1 MVGALTDALAWVV
14 VGLFVTGWLLA
25 DRDHDAARYAMV
37 AGWVGFAAFWALLF
51 PHFAFVKK
59 SFVEGFLSLAAV
71 PATLY
76 AGWLLYSGRDSLFVL
91 SRAVAAMGLVYLPFE
106 TIPAF
111 AVGGVHVPAPR
122 AVLIETVAAQTGFL
136 MGVFGYHPT
145 LMAGDAGY
153 MNMYQFVLA
162 NGHRIRF
169 QVVLACTGI
178 GSMAIFAGLIAAV
191 RAPLRRKARALG
203 IAIPIIYALNLLR
216 TTFIGITFG
225 NQYLQ
230 VFVDEV
236 LFLFGSDNPYLVSFF
251 LSDRVISQVLAVV
264 ALVGITY
271 LVVRELP
278 ELLVVIE
285 DILYMVTREEYDL
298 AEALDVPRGRVP
310 DGGRTP
316 AEFGDPTAAERP
328 GTEAEAGSDLDPGA
342 DADARAGDRE

>member
-1 MVGALTDALAWVV
+1 MVGPLTDAVAWAVI
-14 VGLFVTGWLLA
+14 GLFVAGWLLT
-25 DRDHDAARYAMV
+25 DRDRTAARYAMV

-51 PHFAFVKK
+51 PHFAFEQK
-59 SFVEGFLSLAAV
+59 SYVEGLLSLAAV
-71 PATLY
+71 PASLY
-76 AGWLLYSGRDSLFVL
+76 TGYLLYSGRDSLFVL
-91 SRAVAAMGLVYLPFE
+91 SRAIAAMGAVYLPFE

-111 AVGGVHVPAPR
+111 AVAGVHVPAPR
-122 AVLIETVAAQTGFL
+122 EVLIETVAAQTGFL
-136 MGVFGYHPT
+136 MGALGYHPT
-145 LMAGDAGY
+145 LLTGDAGY
-153 MNMYQFVLA
+153 QNMYQFVLA

-191 RAPLRRKARALG
+191 RAPLRRKARAL
-203 IAIPIIYALNLLR
+203 ALAVPIIYGLNLLR

-236 LFLFGSDNPYLVSFF
+236 LFLFGADNPYLVSFF

-264 ALVGITY
+264 ALIGITY

-285 DILYMVTREEYDL
+285 DLLYLVTGREHDL
-298 AEALDVPRGRVP
+298 AAALNVSRSRLP
-310 DGGRTP
+310 DGGRAP
-316 AEFGDPTAAERP
+316 GDADGDTV
-328 GTEAEAGSDLDPGA
+328 A
-342 DADARAGDRE
+342 DAESRTTEGRHSSASRSDDRD